1 MSDVSKF
8 NLLGEIINIKDSE
21 ARTNIAEI
29 LNIIG
34 SWSGDSIADTVNAIN
49 VSIGNIGGSID
60 GIEDTIGTIQDA
72 VGDNTEDISELT
84 GKVSNLTT
92 RTSAI
97 ENTLDDIGV
106 LSVSQLNC
114 LREYLAS
121 ENTLNVCCIGDSLTR
136 GANPNDTS
144 TVVTN
149 TYPSVLNTYL
159 NVYGSATVTNLG
171 INGNTSEDVLN
182 RISAVPSSTKI
193 CCVMI
198 GTNDIN
204 EGVTV
209 SAYATNVI
217 GIVTALKNRNIT
229 PVLISP
235 PPLLRPDEK
244 RRAKHCVYN
253 QILKLIANAHSV
265 VYVPCYE
272 ILSEF
277 INDSSLTTAVISD
290 GTHYTDYTSI
300 AGAVFETLLSGCV
313 TVLDEGFNE
322 LIRNKGV
329 VTTGGWVEQ
338 GNTNL
343 ASSGNLQLTEDS
355 EYTVLL
361 KVPRKMRVWLVG
373 DGIARG
379 GNLDF
384 TLNNTAYSVGTNI
397 ASSTTTSQ
405 LGFIAQLNGGYYLM
419 RKTGISQGASTSTSD
434 FSFYLNGVYC
444 VNYCNGNKVLT
455 TTIGVLPVVTRNY
468 SVDATITAGDTPN
481 IDVPI
486 GTLSGYLTAYVMC
499 DYISS
504 AGICTSYTQILNS
517 TTARVKVYSAR
528 SSDVTCTVR
537 VKVVYIRTE

>member
-21 ARTNIAEI
+21 ARNSVEVIQNT
-29 LNIIG
+29 IG
-34 SWSGDSIADTVNAIN
+34 SWSGDSIADVVNAIN
-49 VSIGNIGGSID
+49 ISVGNITDDID
-60 GIEDTIGTIQDA
+60 TIEGTIGTMEDNI
-72 VGDNTEDISELT
+72 GDNADDITELN
-84 GKVSNLTT
+84 GRVSNLTT
-92 RTSAI
+92 RTGTI
-97 ENTLDDIGV
+97 EDTLDDIGV
-106 LSVSQLNC
+106 INVSQLNC

-136 GANPNDTS
+136 GANPSDTS

-159 NVYGSATVTNLG
+159 NVYGSASVTNLG
-171 INGNTSEDVLN
+171 VNGNTSEDVLG
-182 RISAVPSSTKI
+182 RIASVPSSTDI
-193 CCVMI
+193 CCVMV
-198 GTNDIN
+198 GTNDISKD
-204 EGVTV
+204 VAV
-209 SAYATNVI
+209 SDYATNVI

-253 QILKLIANAHSV
+253 QILRLIANAHSV

-277 INDSSLTTAVISD
+277 INDGSLTTAIIAD
-290 GTHYTDYTSI
+290 GTHYTDYTRI
-300 AGAVFETLLSGCV
+300 AGAVFETILSGCV
-313 TVLDEGFNE
+313 TILDEGFNE

-329 VTTGGWVEQ
+329 ITTAGLVEQ
-338 GNTNL
+338 GNANL

-355 EYTVLL
+355 DYTVLL

-384 TLNNTAYSVGTNI
+384 TLNGTAYSVGTNI
-397 ASSTTTSQ
+397 GSSTSTSQ
-405 LGFIAQLNGGYYLM
+405 CGFITQLNGGYYLM
-419 RKTGISQGASTSTSD
+419 RKTGVSQGASTSTSD
-434 FSFYLNGVYC
+434 FSFYLNGIYC
-444 VNYCNGNKVLT
+444 VNYCTGNKTLT
-455 TTIGVLPVVTRNY
+455 TTIGVLPVVTRTY
-468 SVDATITAGDTPN
+468 SVETTITAGGTPN
-481 IDVPI
+481 VDVPI
-486 GTLSGYLTAYVMC
+486 TALNGYLIAVVVC

-504 AGICTSYTQILNS
+504 SGICASYAQLYNS

-537 VKVVYIRTE
+537 VKVVYIRSE